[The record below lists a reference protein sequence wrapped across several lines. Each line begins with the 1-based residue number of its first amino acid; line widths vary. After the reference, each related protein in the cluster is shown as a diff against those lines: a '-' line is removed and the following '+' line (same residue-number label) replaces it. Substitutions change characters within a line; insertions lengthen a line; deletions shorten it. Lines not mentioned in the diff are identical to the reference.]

1 MTLRALFGS
10 GTHAYLR
17 CGWLITFVSL
27 LFLPGILGDLALTA
41 FFVISLLLLFQA
53 LQLGWSTIGKSEPEL
68 PRQARLATSLL
79 VIVAVSFWVWL
90 APAVDR
96 VSFWLDEWGVI
107 DVAATRLPDLF
118 RGVWGHA
125 AAAPLDY
132 LQMHL
137 WVQALKG
144 VLGTDPSI
152 SPHAELLL
160 RLPYFVI
167 HSIAAIFFG
176 WIGLVFFRRGWFW
189 GFLSGLIY
197 FSQAAFLPYA
207 VEIRFYAAAGL
218 FSALQLWLSWVIVFR
233 KASPNDA
240 ELWRGFGF
248 VALFGLLNHVFHGFL
263 VGALLLLIANSRHRP
278 AFDRG
283 VRRILSEFKRPRGWI
298 GLTVAVLFIHFF
310 VVRLG
315 PHLWPRHYLRAANE
329 YFNYWP
335 TSAAVQ
341 MVRFL
346 HQETSVVLP
355 DQHSRYWVQAPF
367 ILLATFVLFFLVQR
381 FWTTRTDSRL
391 RNFGNGLW
399 IFEALVPAIGVLIQM
414 KGYFVLARH
423 VFSFAPILLFNA
435 WVPLAM
441 FLDSV
446 QDKKWKKKAELSAAL
461 LVLVICV
468 GSLRA
473 FSSQVQARIFSSKV
487 HFDFK
492 VALLELPHELGST
505 STPRSL
511 IFAPEHLPE
520 ELREKLKD
528 FRAFNWGWQGELSR
542 YEERWKSRLGLSKEQ
557 PTLLA
562 WREGP
567 AAGAWAF
574 VIGPSAQP
582 LVEHWEKQG
591 RDCEVLP
598 LSRID
603 VIQCK

>member
-1 MTLRALFGS
+1 MTFRVLFGS
-10 GTHAYLR
+10 GTHAYIR
-17 CGWLITFVSL
+17 CGWLLTFVSL
-27 LFLPGILGDLALTA
+27 LFLPGVLGDLALTT
-41 FFVISLLLLFQA
+41 FFLLSLLLLFRA
-53 LQLGWSTIGKSEPEL
+53 VQLGWSVTGKNDPDL

-79 VIVAVSFWVWL
+79 VIVTACFWVWL

-107 DVAATRLPDLF
+107 DVAATPLPDLF

-137 WVQALKG
+137 WVQVLKG
-144 VLGTDPSI
+144 VLGTDPFT

-167 HSIAAIFFG
+167 HSIAATFFG
-176 WIGLVFFRRGWFW
+176 WIGLVFFRRGWLW
-189 GFLSGLIY
+189 GFLSGLVY

-233 KASPNDA
+233 KTSPKDA

-248 VALFGLLNHVFHGFL
+248 VALLGLLNHVFHGFL
-263 VGALLLLIANSRHRP
+263 VIALLLLIAYSRHRP

-283 VRRILSEFKRPRGWI
+283 VHRILSEFKRPHGWI
-298 GLTVAVLFIHFF
+298 GLAIVALFIHFF
-310 VVRLG
+310 FARLG

-346 HQETSVVLP
+346 HQETNVVLP
-355 DQHSRYWVQAPF
+355 EQYSRYWVQAPF
-367 ILLATFVLFFLVQR
+367 ILLATFVLFFFIQR
-381 FWTTRTDSRL
+381 FWATRADPRL
-391 RNFGNGLW
+391 RGFGFGLW

-414 KGYFVLARH
+414 KGYFLLARH

-435 WVPLAM
+435 WVPIAV
-441 FLDSV
+441 FLELV
-446 QDKKWKKKAELSAAL
+446 QDQKWKKKAELSATL
-461 LVLVICV
+461 LVLVICI
-468 GSLRA
+468 GSLKA
-473 FSSQVQARIFSSKV
+473 FASQVQAREFTSKV

-492 VALLELPHELGST
+492 VALMELPLELNSKA
-505 STPRSL
+505 TPRSL
-511 IFAPEHLPE
+511 IFAPEHTPE
-520 ELREKLKD
+520 KLRDQLKD
-528 FRAFNWGWQGELSR
+528 FRPFNWGWQGELSR
-542 YEERWKSRLGLSKEQ
+542 YEERWKAVLGLSVDQ
-557 PTLLA
+557 PTEA
-562 WREGP
+562 EWRDGP
-567 AAGAWAF
+567 TAGVWAF

-582 LVEHWEKQG
+582 LFELWKKQG
-591 RDCEVLP
+591 RDCEILHR
-598 LSRID
+598 SRID
-603 VIQCK
+603 VIWCK